1 MLRSGINID
10 DPVTKY
16 LPSLADD
23 KSLIQWENI
32 TLGALAGQVAGVV
45 PNCASASLQ
54 PSPPS
59 GVPINSTDD

>member
-1 MLRSGINID
+1 MLRSGINVD

-23 KSLIQWENI
+23 KSLIRWENI

-45 PNCASASLQ
+45 PNCASASPRPPL
-54 PSPPS
+54 PVSP
-59 GVPINSTDD
+59 